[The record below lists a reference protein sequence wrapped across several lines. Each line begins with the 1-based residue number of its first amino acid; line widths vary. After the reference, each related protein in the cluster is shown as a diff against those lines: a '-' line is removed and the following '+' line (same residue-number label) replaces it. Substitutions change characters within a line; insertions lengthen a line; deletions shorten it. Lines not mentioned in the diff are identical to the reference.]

1 MIKQELQRLK
11 NEGIPMTLCQKG
23 TANQVVKV
31 REMLEKKTFTLVV
44 FEKGGEHPISRE
56 VCLFFYKTL
65 DFITRGF
72 QGAIIE
78 NIGNNFSM
86 AVPSEIFELTLR
98 KFPRVS
104 TPDNSQASFTQ
115 VNKTHIINCNVLDI
129 SLQGAM
135 LAGNSRMSF
144 KKGDE
149 IGPITLDLF
158 LSLGSN
164 ETRVQIKRA
173 TVMNVIVSQDGT
185 QTKLGVFFAKDEV
198 NQDDLENYID
208 IRTIEESVINK

>member
-1 MIKQELQRLK
+1 
-11 NEGIPMTLCQKG
+11 
-23 TANQVVKV
+23 
-31 REMLEKKTFTLVV
+31 
-44 FEKGGEHPISRE
+44 
-56 VCLFFYKTL
+56 
-65 DFITRGF
+65 
-72 QGAIIE
+72 
-78 NIGNNFSM
+78 
-86 AVPSEIFELTLR
+86 
-98 KFPRVS
+98 
-104 TPDNSQASFTQ
+104 
-115 VNKTHIINCNVLDI
+115 
-129 SLQGAM
+129 
-135 LAGNSRMSF
+135 MSF